1 MRVIIDMEIETED
14 YGGEEFK
21 RQIETLVKDIDS
33 ESRLTRF
40 KMRPKYD
47 LPDARAIEWI
57 EQGE

>member
-1 MRVIIDMEIETED
+1 MEIETED